1 MATAPKGFDW
11 KAAGYI
17 TSIVSV
23 FFLGAVA
30 ALKDHP
36 PWWYYP
42 ALATGMIASILGMA
56 FRYKSHLDEQR
67 EIRKAQEEAAAKPG
81 QSGRPRD
88 RRG

>member
-1 MATAPKGFDW
+1 MKRAFGSKPATQGLDW
-11 KAAGYI
+11 KAVGYL

-30 ALKDHP
+30 SLKEDP

-42 ALATGMIASILGMA
+42 ALAIGMATSVLGMA

-67 EIRKAQEEAAAKPG
+67 EIRKAQEQAEKTE
-81 QSGRPRD
+81 
-88 RRG
+88 RRHRR